1 MIFILQ
7 QNMTFNCFHVC
18 FFLFLA
24 FPEGSAEISVLS
36 GILIIRSG
44 QTDAGNIL
52 RCFIA
57 SDF

>member
-1 MIFILQ
+1 
-7 QNMTFNCFHVC
+7 MTFNCFHVC